1 MLEVGQILSDCYQL
15 KQKLGQNAGR
25 QTWLAEVTTNTEPV
39 IVKLLAFGD
48 QVQWEDLKLFE
59 REAEILQQ
67 LDHPQIPRYRDDFS
81 VDDRLLWFGL
91 VQDYIPG
98 SSLKELITRGKKF
111 SEAEVHKIAIEIL
124 EILIYL
130 HELSPAVLHRDIKP
144 SNLIFGQDQKIY
156 LVDFGA
162 VQNRA
167 VTQGATF
174 TVIGTYGYAPME
186 QFGGK
191 AVPASDLYA
200 LGATLIHLLTGTSP
214 ADLPQVQMRIDF
226 SPNTSLSPHFIR
238 WIEKLTVPDVQQRF
252 STARQALKALN
263 NQLTRE
269 TYPLPLTHQPYGS
282 QIQLHKSFSRL
293 EIDIPKKGIQRSHG
307 FLILSLILCYGLTIP
322 YGILTFQSLVLIPWL
337 LGLIPLN
344 ILMLSAFGTI
354 HLSFNREQ
362 FVIEWKLL
370 GLRYRKTKGK
380 TSAIGRVY
388 TGNEAIAINNNLLV
402 SIVLQAGLKEF
413 KFGAVAPS
421 LAELERDWVIQEIKN
436 WLYDE
441 NI

>member
-1 MLEVGQILSDCYQL
+1 MLEVNQILSDRYQL

-25 QTWLAEVTTNTEPV
+25 QTWLASLFTNTEQV

-59 REAEILQQ
+59 READILKQ
-67 LDHPQIPRYRDDFS
+67 LDHPQIPRYRDYFS

-91 VQDYIPG
+91 VQEYIPG
-98 SSLKELITRGKKF
+98 SSLKELITSGKKF

-144 SNLIFGQDQKIY
+144 SNLIFGSDQQIY

-162 VQNRA
+162 VQNCA
-167 VTQGATF
+167 TTQGATF

-200 LGATLIHLLTGTSP
+200 LGATLIHLVTGTSP
-214 ADLPQVQMRIDF
+214 ADLPQQQLRIQF
-226 SPNTSLSPHFIR
+226 SSAVSLSPHFIH
-238 WIEKLTVPDVQQRF
+238 WLEILTAPDVQQRF
-252 STARQALKALN
+252 STARLALKALN
-263 NQLTRE
+263 NQTLHTS
-269 TYPLPLTHQPYGS
+269 LLTHQPYGS
-282 QIQLHKSFSRL
+282 RIQLHKSFSQL
-293 EIDIPKKGIQRSHG
+293 EIDIPWRGLQISHR
-307 FLILSLILCYGLTIP
+307 FLIFALILTYGLTIP
-322 YGILTFQSLVLIPWL
+322 YGIIAFQPLVLIPWL
-337 LGLIPLN
+337 IGLLPLS
-344 ILMLSAFGTI
+344 ILMLSAFSGI
-354 HLSFNREQ
+354 HLSLNRDH
-362 FVIEWKLL
+362 FVIKWKLL
-370 GLRYRKTKGK
+370 GLTYRTNKGK
-380 TSAIGRVY
+380 TSAIGRIYV
-388 TGNEAIAINNNLLV
+388 GDEAIAINNTLLV
-402 SIVLQAGLKEF
+402 SIVIQAGLKEF
-413 KFGAVAPS
+413 KFGAVFPS
-421 LAELERDWVIQEIKN
+421 LPELERDWVIQEIKN